1 MILAICASMR
11 EVTQLLV
18 TGKQLSAHFFP
29 NKGYGHLMLLFSKKC
44 SERKNVVERDQLS
57 NIIFN
62 RYNELV
68 DKRKLSF
75 VFFYF
80 VLSISYGLI
89 AFLHIFFLYI
99 LVLFKFISKLSKL
112 LVYYKHCATNYT
124 L

>member
-75 VFFYF
+75 VFFLF
-80 VLSISYGLI
+80 CIIHFLRSYC
-89 AFLHIFFLYI
+89 IFTYLFLYI